1 VAAET
6 GGLHVEGFGRV
17 VIGVGPYYVDLPLAC
32 FKRSQHIN
40 NKRKFNMSNGRVRIV
55 DVARALADLESD
67 VSQIRVQFYVV
78 AVATVCLVG
87 WVVSGLFF

>member
-1 VAAET
+1 M
-6 GGLHVEGFGRV
+6 G
-17 VIGVGPYYVDLPLAC
+17 
-32 FKRSQHIN
+32 
-40 NKRKFNMSNGRVRIV
+40 NGRVRIA